1 MKTILAISC
10 CLLGAAGLSAGS
22 ITGTVTAKGPEG
34 APNGAAAGGEYQSHR
49 YSLAERV
56 DYDHLH
62 DFVVYIDQA
71 VEGGGP
77 TAELTVTQ
85 RNVSFDPPLLAIA
98 VGTKVL
104 WPNKDEIFHNVF
116 STSDAMPFDLGLY
129 TKDQKVP
136 ELTFDKPGRVDVYCS
151 IHSKM
156 HCIILVLPSRF
167 IAQPDAKGRYAL
179 TNVPP
184 GTYKV
189 TAWHDRLPPQSRTVT
204 VPAEGGAAAN
214 FVLGFAG
221 LPKY

>member
-1 MKTILAISC
+1 MKTLLAISC

-22 ITGTVTAKGPEG
+22 ITGTVSARGPEG
-34 APNGAAAGGEYQSHR
+34 APAGSAGGGEYQSRR

-62 DFVVYIDQA
+62 DFVVYVDQA

-77 TAELTVTQ
+77 AREVTITQ

-129 TKDQKVP
+129 TKDQRVP
-136 ELTFDKPGRVDVYCS
+136 ELTFDKLGRVDVYCS

-156 HCIILVLPSRF
+156 HCIILVLPCRF
-167 IAQPDAKGRYAL
+167 FATSDARGRYVLADL
-179 TNVPP
+179 PP
-184 GTYKV
+184 GTYRV
-189 TAWHDRLPPQSRTVT
+189 TAWHDRLPPQTATVT
-204 VPAEGGAAAN
+204 VPAAGEVRKNFTLGLAN
-214 FVLGFAG
+214 